1 MSAFDFREKDNVIDA
16 IVELAMAEENNGKT
30 TREIIVSI
38 LEAVNYGIDT
48 ALSEQEQ
55 KNILVENR

>member
-1 MSAFDFREKDNVIDA
+1 LSAFDFREKDNVIDA